1 MHKYFTALTLDIPS
15 MPLLNAFQ
23 TSLPMPCPLR
33 QKSNRKN
40 KAGKSTTPMVSFLI
54 FIAQIFYCNKMALTL
69 DVSPC
74 PFFMDYKPHSPCC
87 ALSGRNPT
95 RQTKQANWPHP
106 WWVFDFLLHKY
117 VFVTKWYADPWCS
130 AMHHI
135 DALPTPLPMSCPL
148 HSRNLTGKAKQ
159 ANCPHPLWVFLFFIA
174 QIFYCKNTALTIDV
188 LPHPS
193 SMNCKPY
200 SPCST
205 FKNEAGQLTTQVVS
219 FVKCYCS
226 NILL

>member
-95 RQTKQANWPHP
+95 RQTKQAN
-106 WWVFDFLLHKY
+106 
-117 VFVTKWYADPWCS
+117 
-130 AMHHI
+130 
-135 DALPTPLPMSCPL
+135 
-148 HSRNLTGKAKQ
+148 
-159 ANCPHPLWVFLFFIA
+159 
-174 QIFYCKNTALTIDV
+174 
-188 LPHPS
+188 
-193 SMNCKPY
+193 
-200 SPCST
+200 
-205 FKNEAGQLTTQVVS
+205 
-219 FVKCYCS
+219 
-226 NILL
+226 